1 MWAILDYKNLRLK
14 IVSGKASYAATSI
27 SDKPRDPWWMPWK
40 RIHNEIRIFSKEICE
55 TDFYWVP
62 MITLTCV
69 GLCFHFSYVLQVHKS
84 LGIFSLNANESQLD
98 LVPPRPSQ
106 VELFLWV
113 ACCEEVLSWGLGIV
127 MNMPRQ
133 KGAGKHAGGMRASGR
148 ARSNK
153 SFISK
158 YFVKNTARE
167 VWAGQVENTEEGWH
181 TKQVW
186 LAV

>member
-1 MWAILDYKNLRLK
+1 MYLVRLLMQQLVLVINREILDECLGKGYIIRLEYSAK
-14 IVSGKASYAATSI
+14 KYV
-27 SDKPRDPWWMPWK
+27 KPTFIGYWWLLS
-40 RIHNEIRIFSKEICE
+40 HV
-55 TDFYWVP
+55 WV
-62 MITLTCV
+62 CV
-69 GLCFHFSYVLQVHKS
+69 FHFSYVLRVHKS

-133 KGAGKHAGGMRASGR
+133 KGAGNMQQEWGPMAEPGATRG
-148 ARSNK
+148 
-153 SFISK
+153 FISK
-158 YFVKNTARE
+158 YFDKNTARE